1 MKLTARHL
9 ILLVLAG
16 ILVLSVPLMA
26 GERTGAQP
34 QVVQL
39 QSLTDE
45 AAPTFME
52 SVMMAVKAQLRL
64 WLSIDSTPVV
74 KPEIKT
80 TTTDQPEKGSRILTS
95 GSRGWSC
102 IWITAVTYRS
112 EVNPSVRTAWVL
124 TY

>member
-16 ILVLSVPLMA
+16 ILVLSVPSMA
-26 GERTGAQP
+26 GERAGANP

-39 QSLTDE
+39 QSSTE
-45 AAPTFME
+45 VAAPTFME

-64 WLSIDSTPVV
+64 WLNIDSTPVV

-80 TTTDQPEKGSRILTS
+80 TTPPDEPLKSNYDPKRWKPRQDVYNDTGGAGKER
-95 GSRGWSC
+95 
-102 IWITAVTYRS
+102 
-112 EVNPSVRTAWVL
+112 
-124 TY
+124 

>member
-16 ILVLSVPLMA
+16 ILVLSVPSMA

-52 SVMMAVKAQLRL
+52 SVILAVKAQLRL
-64 WLSIDSTPVV
+64 WLNIDSTPVV

-80 TTTDQPEKGSRILTS
+80 TTTDEPQKSNYDPKKWKPGRDVYNDTGGAGKER
-95 GSRGWSC
+95 
-102 IWITAVTYRS
+102 
-112 EVNPSVRTAWVL
+112 
-124 TY
+124 

>member
-16 ILVLSVPLMA
+16 ILVLSVPSMA
-26 GERTGAQP
+26 GERTGARP

-80 TTTDQPEKGSRILTS
+80 TTPSDEPEKT
-95 GSRGWSC
+95 
-102 IWITAVTYRS
+102 
-112 EVNPSVRTAWVL
+112 RTDPKKGKQWLEAL
-124 TY
+124 QDNGGDGIYK

>member
-16 ILVLSVPLMA
+16 ILVLSVPSMA
-26 GERTGAQP
+26 GERAGAQP

-52 SVMMAVKAQLRL
+52 SVIMAVKAQLRL

-74 KPEIKT
+74 EPEIKT
-80 TTTDQPEKGSRILTS
+80 TTPDEPEKTRTDPKKWKPGQDVYNDT
-95 GSRGWSC
+95 GGDG
-102 IWITAVTYRS
+102 V
-112 EVNPSVRTAWVL
+112 VR
-124 TY
+124 

>member
-16 ILVLSVPLMA
+16 ILVLSVPSMA
-26 GERTGAQP
+26 GERAGAKP

-39 QSLTDE
+39 QSSTDV

-74 KPEIKT
+74 EPEIKT
-80 TTTDQPEKGSRILTS
+80 TPSDGPQKDVTDPNKRKPWLELYNDNGGEGLIR
-95 GSRGWSC
+95 
-102 IWITAVTYRS
+102 
-112 EVNPSVRTAWVL
+112 
-124 TY
+124 

>member
-16 ILVLSVPLMA
+16 ILVLSVPSMA

-80 TTTDQPEKGSRILTS
+80 TTTPDQPEKGFTDPNKRKPWLEALQLDN
-95 GSRGWSC
+95 GGDH
-102 IWITAVTYRS
+102 VT
-112 EVNPSVRTAWVL
+112 
-124 TY
+124 

>member
-16 ILVLSVPLMA
+16 ILVLSVPSMA
-26 GERTGAQP
+26 GERAGAQP

-45 AAPTFME
+45 AVPTFME

-80 TTTDQPEKGSRILTS
+80 TTPDEPLKSNTDHNKLKPGHDVYYDNGGEGGVQ
-95 GSRGWSC
+95 
-102 IWITAVTYRS
+102 
-112 EVNPSVRTAWVL
+112 
-124 TY
+124 

>member
-9 ILLVLAG
+9 LLLVLAG
-16 ILVLSVPLMA
+16 ILVLSVPSMA
-26 GERTGAQP
+26 GERAGANP

-52 SVMMAVKAQLRL
+52 SVVMAVKAQLRL

-80 TTTDQPEKGSRILTS
+80 TTPDEPQKSNYDPKRWKPGQDVYNDNGGAGVEK
-95 GSRGWSC
+95 
-102 IWITAVTYRS
+102 
-112 EVNPSVRTAWVL
+112 
-124 TY
+124 

>member
-16 ILVLSVPLMA
+16 ILVLSVPSMA
-26 GERTGAQP
+26 GERAGANP

-52 SVMMAVKAQLRL
+52 SVILAVKAQLRL

-80 TTTDQPEKGSRILTS
+80 TT
-95 GSRGWSC
+95 
-102 IWITAVTYRS
+102 
-112 EVNPSVRTAWVL
+112 PSDGPLKSNYDPKKWKQSTEAALDTGGDTVSK
-124 TY
+124 

>member
-1 MKLTARHL
+1 MISMKLTARHL

-16 ILVLSVPLMA
+16 ILVLSVPSMA
-26 GERTGAQP
+26 GERAGANP

-80 TTTDQPEKGSRILTS
+80 TTPSDGPLKSNYDPKK
-95 GSRGWSC
+95 W
-102 IWITAVTYRS
+102 
-112 EVNPSVRTAWVL
+112 NPGQDIYHDNGGEGGVQ
-124 TY
+124 

>member
-16 ILVLSVPLMA
+16 ILVLSVPSMA
-26 GERTGAQP
+26 GERAGANP

-39 QSLTDE
+39 QSSTETD
-45 AAPTFME
+45 APTFME
-52 SVMMAVKAQLRL
+52 SVMMAVRAQLRL

-80 TTTDQPEKGSRILTS
+80 TTTSDGPEKT
-95 GSRGWSC
+95 
-102 IWITAVTYRS
+102 
-112 EVNPSVRTAWVL
+112 RTDPKKWKPGQDV
-124 TY
+124 YHDNGGDGIFQ